1 MRSLASVAFAL
12 ALAACGQNDPP
23 APPVSGPGECVE
35 GIVAAEGTEV
45 DQRTVVRAD
54 GTTTQVAGPWAA
66 NIRLLT
72 GALVSVCG
80 ARSSTAMGPTIEA
93 ASVSL
98 REVDGMPAH
107 LGTLRRA
114 GAAWQLEPLAGG
126 PALPLAVVPSAL
138 ERAESEMVWVSGAQ
152 GDAAFTVRA
161 FGVLG
166 GWERE

>member
-12 ALAACGQNDPP
+12 AFAACGQNDPP
-23 APPVSGPGECVE
+23 DPPVSGPGECVE
-35 GIVAAEGTEV
+35 GTVAAEGTEV

-54 GTTTQVAGPWAA
+54 GTTTQITGAWAA

-80 ARSSTAMGPTIEA
+80 TRSSTAMRPTIEA

-98 REVDGMPAH
+98 REVDGTPAH

-114 GAAWQLEPLAGG
+114 GAAWQLEPLGG
-126 PALPLAVVPSAL
+126 GSTIPLTAVPSAL
-138 ERAESEMVWVSGAQ
+138 QRAEAEMVWVSGAQ
-152 GDAAFTVRA
+152 TDTAFTVRA
-161 FGVLG
+161 FGVLEE
-166 GWERE
+166 WERE